1 MGRIHP
7 YGEPKHEDSPSA
19 EFFYWLFI
27 VGLGF
32 PLSYGWIF
40 VSLNW
45 LSNAELYGLSG
56 GLGAILG
63 RKALIRIKEQKTRLN
78 FNLPAIKPRS
88 SGVVK
93 EGTLYP
99 PEQIDHPLEKISEAR
114 SSGEK
119 DCGRC
124 SEPNI
129 AHDGFGRCNAFDEVF
144 ADASPHEWFGH
155 YLRVGTRNGGGGDG
169 ENRHHHRHPISN

>member
-7 YGEPKHEDSPSA
+7 YGEPKQEDSPSA

-56 GLGAILG
+56 GLGAIMG
-63 RKALIRIKEQKTRLN
+63 RKALIRNKEQKSRLN
-78 FNLPAIKPRS
+78 FNLPAITPRS

-93 EGTLYP
+93 EDTLYP
-99 PEQIDHPLEKISEAR
+99 LEHIDHPLEKISEAR
-114 SSGEK
+114 LSEEK

-129 AHDGFGRCNAFDEVF
+129 AHRGIGSCNAYDEMFAAVF
-144 ADASPHEWFGH
+144 QLGWLGYH
-155 YLRVGTRNGGGGDG
+155 LRVGTHNGGGGDG
-169 ENRHHHRHPISN
+169 DVRHHHRRPMAN